1 VPADLKGEF
10 TAVPKLD
17 AGPFKVTL
25 QKTTLTIK

>member
-1 VPADLKGEF
+1 VPSELKGEF

-25 QKTTLTIK
+25 QKTTFVIK